1 MLNMNIT
8 TDAFSCVEMYRE
20 FFQNFVDFL
29 GSYDASLKIFRTI
42 TAGWHKYGN
51 FGFGWPV
58 NSYQPFPSSTHMT
71 QFFNEVA
78 LDVIKKS
85 PFTFQIL
92 DGYWLTLSRPD
103 HTQVKTEE
111 NEIGAHLVHYGPEV
125 ISTLN
130 RQLLMLI
137 MHDIC
142 PQTLAAWRLCHR
154 TSDLVEL
161 LSSI

>member
-8 TDAFSCVEMYRE
+8 ADTFSCVDMYRE
-20 FFQNFVDFL
+20 FFQTFVDFM
-29 GSYDASLKIFRTI
+29 GSYDASLKIFRTT

-51 FGFGWPV
+51 FGFGWPITT
-58 NSYQPFPSSTHMT
+58 YQPFPSSTHMT
-71 QFFNEVA
+71 HFFNEVA

-85 PFTFQIL
+85 PFSFPIL

-125 ISTLN
+125 ISVLN
-130 RQLLMLI
+130 RQLLMFI
-137 MHDIC
+137 MQDLC
-142 PQTLAAWRLCHR
+142 PQTLSAWRPFR
-154 TSDLVEL
+154 KSSDLVKL
-161 LSSI
+161 